1 MFGHNSNIFVSI
13 SLSYDF
19 AHGETKNHMTP
30 RHNWMLTVESPK
42 YSLPVTHRRD
52 PNPIHYSV
60 VWNDEEGEFDLQRV
74 SPTNLGIVGSVL
86 IQRNAHI
93 TAQKLYNQLEA
104 SLCDLPSKLDGS
116 ESPDHWIRF
125 ALDALQRDKAI
136 QPLNVEMFMGFSQ
149 AYLDRR
155 MDGEGS
161 ARIEY
166 SRLHK
171 DHSQKEKKG
180 FWVSYPQRPVNCERR
195 NVYGGLM

>member
-1 MFGHNSNIFVSI
+1 
-13 SLSYDF
+13 
-19 AHGETKNHMTP
+19 MTP

-52 PNPIHYSV
+52 PNPTHYSV
-60 VWNDEEGEFDLQRV
+60 VWNDEDGEYDLQRV

-104 SLCDLPSKLDGS
+104 SLYDLPSKLNGS
-116 ESPDHWIRF
+116 ESPEHWIRF
-125 ALDALQRDKAI
+125 ALDSLQQDKVI
-136 QPLNVEMFMGFSQ
+136 QPLNVEMFMSFSQ